1 MLAKSYWAVKV
12 HYEPSG
18 NAVVGERSL
27 IPNSI
32 RSVLIDVTFPACP
45 NKCSFL
51 SRRIFINSKNA
62 IRKFTYSRD
71 PPDIHTF
78 PYRNELLVI
87 CKLVIARSDFA
98 TKQSTSIGIAR
109 PSFAVCPSAR
119 KDRIS
124 IFLFPDFRRIPLFD
138 AGLSLIA

>member
-1 MLAKSYWAVKV
+1 MHL
-12 HYEPSG
+12 
-18 NAVVGERSL
+18 
-27 IPNSI
+27 
-32 RSVLIDVTFPACP
+32 
-45 NKCSFL
+45 
-51 SRRIFINSKNA
+51 KNA

-98 TKQSTSIGIAR
+98 TKQSTSIGIA
-109 PSFAVCPSAR
+109 SPSAR
-119 KDRIS
+119 NDRIS
-124 IFLFPDFRRIPLFD
+124 VFLFSDFRRIPLFD